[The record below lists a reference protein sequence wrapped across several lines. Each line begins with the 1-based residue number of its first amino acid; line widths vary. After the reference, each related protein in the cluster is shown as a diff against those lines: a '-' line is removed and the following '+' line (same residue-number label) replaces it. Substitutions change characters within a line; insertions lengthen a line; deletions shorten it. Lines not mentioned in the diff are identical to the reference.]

1 MRAAEADLEAKLE
14 AERPAP
20 ARRAGHPLATQK
32 RPAAVADEI
41 MVQAAAIGVGDRP
54 RTAALVASIT
64 NVG

>member
-1 MRAAEADLEAKLE
+1 
-14 AERPAP
+14 
-20 ARRAGHPLATQK
+20 LATQK